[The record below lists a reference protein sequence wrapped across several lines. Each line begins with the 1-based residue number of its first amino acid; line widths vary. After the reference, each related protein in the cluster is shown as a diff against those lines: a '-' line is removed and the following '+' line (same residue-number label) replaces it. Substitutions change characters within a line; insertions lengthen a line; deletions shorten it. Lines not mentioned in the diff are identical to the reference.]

1 MRARSQPQI
10 ERNKTREHK
19 TDVFQSPGLHPKVL
33 HKLAQQPQELALI
46 PFGSLCRTAGGQRI
60 EKWTKVV
67 PSLNKA
73 RKGRELVW
81 FRVRNIS
88 NSLWDFP
95 VSLIPTWAAIWML
108 PGWQLET
115 PPLELDF
122 GSPCEFLPA
131 QDIQNIPRSSGMAV

>member
-1 MRARSQPQI
+1 MQLKPVRARSEPQI

-33 HKLAQQPQELALI
+33 HELAQQPQELALI

-73 RKGRELVW
+73 RKGRELII
-81 FRVRNIS
+81 IS
-88 NSLWDFP
+88 
-95 VSLIPTWAAIWML
+95 
-108 PGWQLET
+108 
-115 PPLELDF
+115 
-122 GSPCEFLPA
+122 
-131 QDIQNIPRSSGMAV
+131 IPRIAGLIICKHLKKITD